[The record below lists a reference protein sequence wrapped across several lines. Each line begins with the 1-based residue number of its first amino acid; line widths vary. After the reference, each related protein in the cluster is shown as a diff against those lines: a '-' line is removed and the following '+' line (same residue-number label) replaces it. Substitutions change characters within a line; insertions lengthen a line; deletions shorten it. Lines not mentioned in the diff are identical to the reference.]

1 LFFWLL
7 QKYRLGKI
15 QQVETCSD
23 NKQGELLFNSNRM
36 LGSFLIRHNL
46 ELLIH
51 VADYIEI
58 QNSDGQCSR
67 EISVGNQNQTTE

>member
-1 LFFWLL
+1 MIFWLL
-7 QKYRLGKI
+7 QKYRLGKS
-15 QQVETCSD
+15 QLVETCSD
-23 NKQGELLFNSNRM
+23 NKQGELLYNSDRM
-36 LGSFLIRHNL
+36 IGIFLIWHNL

-51 VADYIEI
+51 GADYIEI